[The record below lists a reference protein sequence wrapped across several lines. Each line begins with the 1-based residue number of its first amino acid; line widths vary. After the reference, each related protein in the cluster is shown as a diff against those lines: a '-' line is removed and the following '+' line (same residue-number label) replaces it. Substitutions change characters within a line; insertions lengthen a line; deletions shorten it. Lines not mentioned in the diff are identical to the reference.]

1 MFTNHRHMDFTS
13 IASLSI
19 YISLCPTVVD
29 LNLNQVTIMFR
40 RKHNSQEQQGN
51 QAVQEQKV
59 KDLRAVIGP
68 LSGRSSLFCNN
79 ACLRRYL
86 EARNWNVDKSK
97 KMLEETLK
105 WRATFKPEE
114 IRWHQVATE
123 GETGKAYRADFHD
136 REGRT
141 VIVMRPAK
149 QNTSS
154 HEDQLRYL
162 VYLLEDVII
171 NLPDGQ
177 EQMIWLIDFTGWSLA
192 NSVPIKTTRET
203 AHVLQSHYPER
214 LAVAFLYDPPRI
226 FESLWKII
234 KYFLDPKTFQKVK
247 FVYPKNEESVTL
259 MAKNFDL
266 KMLPEEFGGKNIAQY
281 VHEEFTKLTA
291 EDDIKMAALWGL
303 DEKSLL
309 GHHPMHGNSASGVA
323 PAPGHFTAQAS

>member
-1 MFTNHRHMDFTS
+1 
-13 IASLSI
+13 
-19 YISLCPTVVD
+19 
-29 LNLNQVTIMFR
+29 MFR
-40 RKHNSQEQQGN
+40 RKQNSQEQQDL

-59 KDLRAVIGP
+59 KDLRAVTGP
-68 LSGRSSLFCNN
+68 SLFCNN

-86 EARNWNVDKSK
+86 EARNWNVDKSE
-97 KMLEETLK
+97 KMLQETLK

-123 GETGKAYRADFHD
+123 GETGKAYRADFRD

-154 HEDQLRYL
+154 HEDQLRHL
-162 VYLLEDVII
+162 VYLLENAII

-192 NSVPIKTTRET
+192 NSVPIKTARET

-214 LAVAFLYDPPRI
+214 LAVAFLYNPPRI
-226 FESLWKII
+226 FESFWKII

-266 KMLPEEFGGKNIAQY
+266 EMLPEEFGGKNKAQY
-281 VHEEFTKLTA
+281 NHEEFTKLMA

-303 DEKSLL
+303 DEKTSLP
-309 GHHPMHGNSASGVA
+309 GHHPIHGNSASEVA
-323 PAPGHFTAQAS
+323 PEPGHFTAHAS